1 MISKPTVRFER
12 FFLTPVSFLLPV
24 LGLVS
29 FFERAWLVGVYFVLA
44 WGGNALLGQ
53 SLHPDKTVEQ
63 LKHGGLTAESNIRD
77 DGLIPED
84 EYKRL
89 AKAIFFFALMLGV
102 TTSIL
107 MSHFQFRWFI
117 SIPTGLGVWI
127 VGVFGI
133 SAISVWQKK

>member
-1 MISKPTVRFER
+1 MISKPTARFER
-12 FFLTPVSFLLPV
+12 FFLTPISFLLPV

-29 FFERAWLVGVYFVLA
+29 FFDRIWFVGVYFILA
-44 WGGNALLGQ
+44 WAGNAVLGQ
-53 SLHPDKTVEQ
+53 SLHPNKTVEQ
-63 LKHGGLTAESNIRD
+63 LKQGGLSAESNIRE

-89 AKAIFFFALMLGV
+89 AQAIFFFALMLRV

-107 MSHFQFRWFI
+107 LCHFQFRWFV
-117 SIPTGLGVWI
+117 SIPTGLAVWV

-133 SAISVWQKK
+133 SAISVWQRK